1 MPIDSPIVN
10 VIFPNE
16 LQGNGIIS
24 RPDIPFTWSDYK
36 CHYLAEGDSWFSMSD
51 ILSPSFLYRLGNH
64 VPLKQSTLIVN
75 CAYPGDTLKKM
86 VDWTANLNFFKLLH
100 DEKFGWE
107 WDGILL
113 SAGGNDVIDAALSP
127 AGILKECANPA
138 SYLDFIDGSAMNV
151 LKDHLK
157 TFFQYL
163 VNVRDTSEFVKNRSI
178 PIYYH
183 TYGHMT
189 PRSAPASFGIGP
201 WLYTAL
207 TQKNIPVQY
216 WQPVADTIID
226 ELGGLLRSFTTL
238 SANLK
243 LVDTLANAALTPAS
257 PDSTGSSG
265 DWLNEIHLNNS
276 GKDKLAT
283 YWATF
288 L

>member
-1 MPIDSPIVN
+1 MPIDSPIVT

-16 LQGNGIIS
+16 LQGNGIIN
-24 RPDIPFTWSDYK
+24 RPDVPFTWSDYK

-64 VPLKQSTLIVN
+64 APLRQSTLIVN
-75 CAYPGDTLKKM
+75 CAYPGDTLKDM
-86 VDWTANLNFFKLLH
+86 VDWTANLKFPQLLH
-100 DEKFGWE
+100 DKKFGWE
-107 WDGILL
+107 WDGVML

-127 AGILKECANPA
+127 AGILKKCANPTG
-138 SYLDFIDGSAMNV
+138 YMDFIDDSAMNI

-157 TFFQYL
+157 IFFQYL
-163 VNVRDTSEFVKNRSI
+163 VNVRDTSEIVKNRSI

-189 PRSAPASFGIGP
+189 PRNAPASFGVGP

-207 TQKNIPVQY
+207 TQKNIPAQY
-216 WQPVADTIID
+216 WQQVADAIID

-243 LVDTLANAALTPAS
+243 LVDTLANVVLTPAS

-283 YWATF
+283 YWAKF